1 MTKRFRV
8 YFFTALF
15 VLLFAFPAFSAQIV
29 DTGTCGGGGK
39 GENVTWTLY
48 EDGKMEISG
57 EGDVV
62 VLKTASRP
70 WYAYLSEIRTVV
82 IGEGVTST
90 GKFAFESC
98 ENLTSVT
105 LPRSLKTIDSSAF
118 AACKSLSMITIPEN
132 VQVIGD
138 YAFAACR
145 NLTTITI
152 LEGVQ
157 LIDEFAFCEC
167 DSLLSMTIP
176 VSVAKIGRS
185 AFSGCDNL
193 STATLLYGVETID
206 DFAFYNCQK
215 LEKINLPVSVTS
227 IGGSVFAECHSLT
240 SVILPPQITVIDEGV
255 FAHCATLETVVI
267 PSGVTVIAKF
277 AFDECKMLKNVYYT
291 GTITAWKNI
300 RVGVDNEYLREATLH
315 DSAAVLFPSIVN
327 KSDEVVYTVTAANL
341 PQSSMVVVALYKD
354 GRFVGYES
362 AVYNGEAL
370 EFTTQISHDSIA
382 VMAWEHPETLKP
394 LTPVAKV

>member
-1 MTKRFRV
+1 MT
-8 YFFTALF
+8 
-15 VLLFAFPAFSAQIV
+15 S
-29 DTGTCGGGGK
+29 
-39 GENVTWTLY
+39 
-48 EDGKMEISG
+48 
-57 EGDVV
+57 
-62 VLKTASRP
+62 
-70 WYAYLSEIRTVV
+70 
-82 IGEGVTST
+82 
-90 GKFAFESC
+90 
-98 ENLTSVT
+98 
-105 LPRSLKTIDSSAF
+105 
-118 AACKSLSMITIPEN
+118 
-132 VQVIGD
+132 
-138 YAFAACR
+138 
-145 NLTTITI
+145 
-152 LEGVQ
+152 
-157 LIDEFAFCEC
+157 
-167 DSLLSMTIP
+167 P

-240 SVILPPQITVIDEGV
+240 SIILPPQITIIDEGA

-315 DSAAVLFPSIVN
+315 DSAAVLFPSIVK
-327 KSDEVVYTVTAANL
+327 KSDEAVYTVTAANL

>member
-70 WYAYLSEIRTVV
+70 WYAYLSDIRTVV

-105 LPRSLKTIDSSAF
+105 LPSSLKTIDSSAF

-152 LEGVQ
+152 SEGVR

-240 SVILPPQITVIDEGV
+240 SVILPPQITVIDEGA

-291 GTITAWKNI
+291 GTITAWKTFVSALTTSICGKPRFTILRRFFFRPLSKRAMKPCILSQPPICRSLRWWLLHYTRMAASSGMRARSTTAKHLNLPRRYRTIRSRSWHGNI
-300 RVGVDNEYLREATLH
+300 RR
-315 DSAAVLFPSIVN
+315 
-327 KSDEVVYTVTAANL
+327 
-341 PQSSMVVVALYKD
+341 
-354 GRFVGYES
+354 R
-362 AVYNGEAL
+362 
-370 EFTTQISHDSIA
+370 
-382 VMAWEHPETLKP
+382 
-394 LTPVAKV
+394 